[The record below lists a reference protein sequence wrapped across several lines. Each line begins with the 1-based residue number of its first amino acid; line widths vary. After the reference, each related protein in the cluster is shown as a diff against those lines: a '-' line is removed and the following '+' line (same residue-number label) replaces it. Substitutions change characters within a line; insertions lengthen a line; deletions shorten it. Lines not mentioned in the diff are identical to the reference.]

1 MVLKKF
7 FLTGG
12 SGTLGREMLE
22 NQHDYKIEFTSPSSA
37 DCDVRNYEAIYEKV
51 NNSGCCTVVHCAAMT
66 DVKEIELDAILACDI
81 NVVGTLNI
89 IKVCQ
94 ELNKKLIF
102 ISTDYVFDGKKGNYK
117 TDDPIN
123 PISKYAKTK
132 AAAELMVSSFENHL
146 IIRTS
151 FFDKHFPYDKALA
164 DQFSTKDYIDVI
176 APMVLNKM
184 RKNLF
189 GTIHVG
195 TARSSTYEKALRRK
209 PSVEKIYL
217 KDLDFKIP
225 EDVSLFIG

>member
-94 ELNKKLIF
+94 ELNKKL
-102 ISTDYVFDGKKGNYK
+102 VFTY
-117 TDDPIN
+117 
-123 PISKYAKTK
+123 S
-132 AAAELMVSSFENHL
+132 M
-146 IIRTS
+146 
-151 FFDKHFPYDKALA
+151 
-164 DQFSTKDYIDVI
+164 
-176 APMVLNKM
+176 KM
-184 RKNLF
+184 
-189 GTIHVG
+189 
-195 TARSSTYEKALRRK
+195 SQW
-209 PSVEKIYL
+209 
-217 KDLDFKIP
+217 
-225 EDVSLFIG
+225 